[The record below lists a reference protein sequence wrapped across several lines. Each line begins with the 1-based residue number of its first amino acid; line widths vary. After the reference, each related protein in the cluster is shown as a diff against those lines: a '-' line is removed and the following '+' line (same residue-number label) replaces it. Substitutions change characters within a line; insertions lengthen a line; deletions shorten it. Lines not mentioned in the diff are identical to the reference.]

1 MYDERMEWIQKEM
14 FDRATRDIK
23 DPINIEDY
31 YKKDIKP
38 EEVPDDGGKGKG
50 KDKKGDKGK
59 DKKEKGKDKKEK
71 GKKGKKE
78 KEEKPPEVPPHIYG
92 PTDFT
97 RTALGVIDIYNKD
110 WRDKDES
117 KNHQQVLVLLSC
129 ILLIYHPNNELYF
142 IN

>member
-38 EEVPDDGGKGKG
+38 EPVEEEGKGKG
-50 KDKKGDKGK
+50 KGGKDKKDK
-59 DKKEKGKDKKEK
+59 DKKEKGKDKKEKGK

-78 KEEKPPEVPPHIYG
+78 KEEKPPEVPPHIFG
-92 PTDFT
+92 PTEFT
-97 RTALGVIDIYNKD
+97 RKALGTIDIYNRD
-110 WRDKDES
+110 WREKDES
-117 KNHQQVLVLLSC
+117 KNHQQVISSRC
-129 ILLIYHPNNELYF
+129 IYPHWSSFDF
-142 IN
+142 IH